1 MSAEN
6 VVFLS
11 PPAKEDAAIAL
22 RTALSEHYRSEARL
36 ANLLQDF
43 TISMA
48 RELEVRARSLEKIR
62 ELTAALEEV
71 YRRQSPVLAKNLR

>member
-22 RTALSEHYRSEARL
+22 RTVLSEHYRSEARL
-36 ANLLQDF
+36 AHLLQDF

-48 RELEVRARSLEKIR
+48 RELEVRSRSLEKIR
-62 ELTAALEEV
+62 KLTASLEEA
-71 YRRQSPVLAKNLR
+71 YGRQSPVLANSLR